1 MEVGYD
7 RQGGATTQL
16 EGSPARWTGWET
28 VGMSKKQTAIQVS
41 LGWQKEALTRREYAW
56 LAVLQIP
63 TELCETRLESKDLT
77 CKWVGKN

>member
-1 MEVGYD
+1 
-7 RQGGATTQL
+7 
-16 EGSPARWTGWET
+16 
-28 VGMSKKQTAIQVS
+28 MSKKQTAIQVS

-63 TELCETRLESKDLT
+63 TELNETRLESKDLT